1 MQLIKHLTKK
11 FEIIII
17 DDNSTDESKK
27 IIKKFINKRNVRIIF
42 NKKNI
47 GLIKTINI
55 AIKAAKGEYII
66 RLDSDDMLHK
76 NALKELYKVAKKD
89 KNIGIVYSD
98 FFIVDNLDNILKR
111 EKKLN
116 LTKSKIKVMDTAPHG
131 ACSLIKKII

>member
-1 MQLIKHLTKK
+1 MHSPIISVYITNFNYESFIEKSIESAINQTFDKKK

-98 FFIVDNLDNILKR
+98 FFIVDNLDNILK
-111 EKKLN
+111 EKKN
-116 LTKSKIKVMDTAPHG
+116 
-131 ACSLIKKII
+131 

>member
-1 MQLIKHLTKK
+1 MHSPIISVYITNFNYESFIEKSIESAINQTFDKKK

-55 AIKAAKGEYII
+55 AIKAAKG
-66 RLDSDDMLHK
+66 
-76 NALKELYKVAKKD
+76 
-89 KNIGIVYSD
+89 
-98 FFIVDNLDNILKR
+98 
-111 EKKLN
+111 
-116 LTKSKIKVMDTAPHG
+116 
-131 ACSLIKKII
+131 